1 MISSALFLVGVRI
14 FLCYAYRIGGIQM
27 KKRYIVLGLVAGA
40 VMSSAFTAKPAIYTI
55 RNILFKIPVDLRS
68 KTYTV
73 RNVHVETNK
82 TYDSAYA
89 NNTYDLYTPENPND
103 APLIAWVHGGGFIGG
118 DKVEVA
124 AFATALAHEGYR
136 VAVMNYALV
145 PQAKYPV
152 PVVQVSD
159 FLRTLNEKDIIL
171 AGDSAGAHIASQW
184 LLTQTNPDYTFID
197 VPRLS
202 IHVHGAL
209 LYCGPYDALG
219 IVNNASSPLI
229 RSAFHYIGWGYFG
242 SKKWATGDALAP
254 TTIANYVTAQFPPAY
269 ITDGNKLSFEA
280 QGKALAEALAAQDVH
295 VKTRFFEPAVETFH
309 EYQFMMDTEP
319 AKLALQDTLDFLSTI
334 QSL

>member
-1 MISSALFLVGVRI
+1 
-14 FLCYAYRIGGIQM
+14 M
-27 KKRYIVLGLVAGA
+27 KKRYVALGLLGA
-40 VMSSAFTAKPAIYTI
+40 AALTTALSAKPAIYTI
-55 RNILFKIPVDLRS
+55 RNILFKIPVDPRS
-68 KTYTV
+68 KTYTTG
-73 RNVHVETNK
+73 NVHIETNK

-89 NNTYDLYTPENPND
+89 NNTYDLYTPAERND

-124 AFATALAHEGYR
+124 AFATALAQQGYC

-145 PQAKYPV
+145 PKAKYPV

-159 FLRTLNEKDIIL
+159 FLRTLNEKDIII

-202 IHVHGAL
+202 MNVHGAL

-254 TTIANYVTAQFPPAY
+254 TTIANYVTTHFPPAY

-280 QGKALAEALAAQDVH
+280 QGKALAEALTAQNVY

-319 AKLALQDTLDFLSTI
+319 AKLALEDTLDFLETI
-334 QSL
+334 QKREHL